1 MSGRPGRAS
10 GGAQPT
16 HPVLQQG
23 AGEAGHPQREHRE
36 HEQLVPEDVSAVG
49 LAVQTSG
56 GDARIEVRGVERHR
70 LQDVERAQPQRAQG
84 VGGDGLGGAV
94 RYPVGEVESEAAP
107 QLAPRQLVADEQ
119 VVEPGRVGE
128 QFYCRQRGFGDGHVA
143 GGHERRHLVDRDGYA
158 RSHRKLEL
166 VPDPAGLLP
175 EPSRCGRGTAHRG
188 RARGHR
194 DTQLGLGGA
203 GHEQDARRVGLAP
216 REHGEVACGQVAVA
230 RDAGVGD
237 RPVDAGRDAQ
247 RPRPVLGRHDGLQ
260 PGQMGIAHVHEAALA
275 HGGVP
280 PDGVDEPECAHE
292 QAAPHVQGQAVLD
305 DLDVG
310 HGEPG
315 TVLDG
320 EAEIQPVR
328 HVDHALGLHGLAAD
342 VVAEAVE
349 AARGVGPRIV
359 DAVGPRLRRSATGG
373 ETAVAQG
380 EDRLTPAFVGWV
392 PSFDHE
398 GPVVRRHR
406 SRPSGGRAK
415 ACRHSTGHSPTLA
428 RRTLRPTGP
437 DDPQPLLHDLDLIGD
452 SSARPGRRCRGQ
464 DDPECRPA
472 VGWVDGGD
480 GSAVAGDDLAD
491 QREADA
497 VPPGSVLPV
506 CTAGR
511 EPLEDPWQHRGV
523 DARAVV
529 GDLDGDQC
537 RRSGDRGTDPARG
550 VADRVVDDGG
560 DGPAKPGLRRRG
572 RSRARACGWTA
583 IPSSAAPGRAASST
597 AVTSS
602 TMSTSASMGARRS
615 ATRSRSSRISAR

>member
-1 MSGRPGRAS
+1 M
-10 GGAQPT
+10 
-16 HPVLQQG
+16 
-23 AGEAGHPQREHRE
+23 
-36 HEQLVPEDVSAVG
+36 HE
-49 LAVQTSG
+49 T
-56 GDARIEVRGVERHR
+56 
-70 LQDVERAQPQRAQG
+70 
-84 VGGDGLGGAV
+84 
-94 RYPVGEVESEAAP
+94 
-107 QLAPRQLVADEQ
+107 
-119 VVEPGRVGE
+119 
-128 QFYCRQRGFGDGHVA
+128 
-143 GGHERRHLVDRDGYA
+143 
-158 RSHRKLEL
+158 
-166 VPDPAGLLP
+166 
-175 EPSRCGRGTAHRG
+175 
-188 RARGHR
+188 
-194 DTQLGLGGA
+194 
-203 GHEQDARRVGLAP
+203 
-216 REHGEVACGQVAVA
+216 
-230 RDAGVGD
+230 
-237 RPVDAGRDAQ
+237 
-247 RPRPVLGRHDGLQ
+247 
-260 PGQMGIAHVHEAALA
+260 ALA

-328 HVDHALGLHGLAAD
+328 HVDHALGLHDLAAD

-373 ETAVAQG
+373 EAAVAQG

-406 SRPSGGRAK
+406 SRPSGGTAK

-437 DDPQPLLHDLDLIGD
+437 DDPQPSLHDLDLIGD
-452 SSARPGRRCRGQ
+452 SSARPGRRCRRQ
-464 DDPECRPA
+464 DDPEYRPA

-497 VPPGSVLPV
+497 VPPGPVLPV
-506 CTAGR
+506 GTAGR

-529 GDLDGDQC
+529 GDLDGNQ
-537 RRSGDRGTDPARG
+537 RG
-550 VADRVVDDGG
+550 VAVTVAPTRRAAWRTALSTTAVTARRS
-560 DGPAKPGLRRRG
+560 PASVPRTV
-572 RSRARACGWTA
+572 ACAGTSSSTA
-583 IPSSAAPGRAASST
+583 TPSSAAPGRAASST